1 MHKTLPS
8 LGNEKEQQQIKYYK
22 KSPGKLIFL
31 WESKNLKIFYF
42 IRLTGWMLKNLY
54 HWTAD
59 ASNWLILIVKS
70 KLKWFGLGLHI
81 METLSLNGNW
91 KFSQLIRIT
100 AYQQLYTAFLKYHSS
115 QLSAILQY
123 LQYQASQLFTQSSL
137 LFQRRQKAR
146 EYELLTSMLNS
157 KLDHRKE
164 YFCSAY

>member
-1 MHKTLPS
+1 M
-8 LGNEKEQQQIKYYK
+8 
-22 KSPGKLIFL
+22 
-31 WESKNLKIFYF
+31 
-42 IRLTGWMLKNLY
+42 
-54 HWTAD
+54 
-59 ASNWLILIVKS
+59 
-70 KLKWFGLGLHI
+70 
-81 METLSLNGNW
+81 
-91 KFSQLIRIT
+91 IRIT

-164 YFCSAY
+164 YFCSVYYFCIEIPKNIILLLHFCLKKLNYYSEINLPMADFSMASSPELHEIMFHENCIVNN

>member
-1 MHKTLPS
+1 M
-8 LGNEKEQQQIKYYK
+8 
-22 KSPGKLIFL
+22 
-31 WESKNLKIFYF
+31 
-42 IRLTGWMLKNLY
+42 
-54 HWTAD
+54 
-59 ASNWLILIVKS
+59 
-70 KLKWFGLGLHI
+70 
-81 METLSLNGNW
+81 
-91 KFSQLIRIT
+91 IRIT

-164 YFCSAY
+164 HFCSVYYFCIEIPKNIILLLHFCLKKLNYYSEINLPMADFSMASSPELHEIMFHENCIVNN